1 MKSLSLAALA
11 ALLSLGVAAP
21 ALAQAITP
29 EKGKKADMVLLPKFL
44 GILVFDQA
52 NEGAQEAHKE
62 LGNTGELLF
71 LGPTPENSVAGQIE
85 IMTTATTQGKG
96 GVMLSNNAGDQIAP
110 SAEA

>member
-1 MKSLSLAALA
+1 MKKLSLAALA
-11 ALLSLGVAAP
+11 AMLSLGVAAP

-29 EKGKKADMVLLPKFL
+29 EKGKKADLVLLPKFL

-71 LGPTPENSVAGQIE
+71 LGRRRRIPSRARSKSSPRQLRRAR
-85 IMTTATTQGKG
+85 TA
-96 GVMLSNNAGDQIAP
+96 
-110 SAEA
+110 